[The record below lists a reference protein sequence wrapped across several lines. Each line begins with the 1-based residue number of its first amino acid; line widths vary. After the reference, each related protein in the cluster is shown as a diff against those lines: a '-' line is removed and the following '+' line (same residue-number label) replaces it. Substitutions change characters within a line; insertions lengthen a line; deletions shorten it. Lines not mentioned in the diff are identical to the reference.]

1 MSGPPDPQVLFYGMA
16 GQIGFRARFRG
27 LPTSGSVCS
36 TTASPSDSVPR
47 GSGCVSSCSI
57 VPLES
62 FNDNLLYFVTQK
74 VSTLMILLGGKR
86 VNGSRSKDV

>member
-1 MSGPPDPQVLFYGMA
+1 MSGPARIHRFCSMVWPA
-16 GQIGFRARFRG
+16 RSSRARFRG

-47 GSGCVSSCSI
+47 GSGCVSSYSI

-74 VSTLMILLGGKR
+74 SVL
-86 VNGSRSKDV
+86 